1 MLRASD
7 DLYSAAD
14 YQPITD
20 EHFLRRCS
28 APVDGVQYDDDQD
41 DIGSDDWQWIDLNFH

>member
-1 MLRASD
+1 MLRNRD

-14 YQPITD
+14 YQPIAD
-20 EHFLRRCS
+20 DHFLRRCS
-28 APVDGVQYDDDQD
+28 APGEDVHDDEQD

>member
-1 MLRASD
+1 MLRNRD

-20 EHFLRRCS
+20 EHFLLRSCS
-28 APVDGVQYDDDQD
+28 PYDKWPEDQQED
-41 DIGSDDWQWIDLNFH
+41 YNDDWKDIQSMFH